1 MIVIT
6 GATGQLGHLIVD
18 AVLQRVP
25 ASQVA
30 VSVRDKAK
38 AADLAARGVAVR
50 EADYGKP
57 ETLVAALAGAETLM
71 LVSGDADNAT
81 RIAQHRNA
89 IAAAKAAGVQRV
101 VYTSYLDN
109 DPASP
114 FTFAAVHGD
123 TEQALRDSGLAF
135 TILRPSTYADLLVMN
150 AQGAMANGAY
160 ATAAPAGK
168 TSSIARAD
176 IARVA
181 AIVLTQSGHDGK
193 VYELTGPEALGAAD
207 VAAII
212 AKIAGKPIP
221 VAPITPEQLAG
232 FFSGT
237 LGMPPFLVEA
247 LVGAQAAVEQGRMAR
262 VTDTV
267 EKLTGQAP
275 LSVEQVLRAALG
287 GAKNA
292 A

>member
-6 GATGQLGHLIVD
+6 AATGQLGSLIL
-18 AVLQRVP
+18 AETLQRVP
-25 ASQVA
+25 AAQVA
-30 VSVRDKAK
+30 VSVRHKDKA
-38 AADLAARGVAVR
+38 AALAARGVTVR

-57 ETLVAALAGAETLM
+57 ETLAAAFAGAATLM

-89 IAAAKAAGVQRV
+89 IAAAKAAGVKRI

-114 FTFAAVHGD
+114 FTFAAIHAD

-150 AQGAMANGAY
+150 AQGAIANGAY
-160 ATAAPAGK
+160 ATAAPTGK

-181 AIVLTQSGHDGK
+181 ATVLTEPGHDGK
-193 VYELTGPEALGAAD
+193 VYELTGPEALGAPD
-207 VAAII
+207 VAAIVS
-212 AKIAGKPIP
+212 KIAGKPIP
-221 VAPITPEQLAG
+221 VVPLTPEQLAG
-232 FFSGT
+232 FFREK

-247 LVGAQAAVEQGRMAR
+247 LVGAQAAVEQGRMAK

-267 EKLTGQAP
+267 EKLTGQKP
-275 LSVEQVLRAALG
+275 LGIEQVLRAALQ
-287 GAKNA
+287 A
-292 A
+292 AA